1 MDYVYRGRDPLFLE
15 GRPQSSTG
23 GERVGGE

>member
-1 MDYVYRGRDPLFLE
+1 MDNEYAGRDPLFLE

-23 GERVGGE
+23 GEPVGGE